1 MLTLQRLI
9 LAAAFI
15 VTMAAIM
22 MSGPLGAGHQI
33 LGIKAAPMAV
43 DPAALT
49 LAAKD
54 LPVVQVNEP
63 F

>member
-1 MLTLQRLI
+1 MQRLI

-15 VTMAAIM
+15 VTISAIM

-33 LGIKAAPMAV
+33 PRIKAAPTAV
-43 DPAALT
+43 DPAVLT